1 MFIGYL
7 TISKRKQEKTFFQSL
22 DTMLNLRLQR
32 HHLPFGQIN
41 GLLLRMEPDQSL
53 QDLNADS

>member
-41 GLLLRMEPDQSL
+41 GLLHSMEQYKYF